1 MRFASLSLLVSLVSL
16 ASFGCPAATDSP
28 PADAKAAA
36 VDAKSPAADAQPES
50 NTPATDNGKPA
61 DSPDTAVAKK
71 RAGAKAKITGVDKTA
86 LAERRTQMVTV
97 LNEGR
102 KLVKDGD
109 LAGGIAKYEALLAI
123 VPHYGP
129 ALGELGWAEFKA
141 GKLDDANAHTLRALS
156 ETKDPNKLGMLLYNL
171 GRIAESRLERD
182 AAIGH
187 YQASLAL
194 RPNDTVSKRLAD
206 LQAAAPTAP
215 PIAPPLPVPP
225 PPLPPAAGAE
235 PDRSGLALLGKN
247 LDNFAALC
255 ELAGRDSMCGVDA
268 SCELVGT
275 PEGATGHG
283 LLNADDMGMVR
294 CWYPVVSTPTGSWLF
309 ELALLGQHGSE
320 VDQNVDDI
328 SSRIESNEVGQFL
341 VIEVTDHLYERM
353 WSDLENEEEP
363 LWNSTER
370 EAVIFCRLDGEP
382 ACTSALTLDLAFV
395 GDEETTQSGSY
406 SAKVELRGGTIIVS
420 DVVISS
426 TGAVEVSELGTDQLM
441 LPAGEYT
448 FAELAKPRTRP

>member
-1 MRFASLSLLVSLVSL
+1 MRFASLSILVSL
-16 ASFGCPAATDSP
+16 ASLGCPAANDSSPTDAKATA
-28 PADAKAAA
+28 ADAK
-36 VDAKSPAADAQPES
+36 S
-50 NTPATDNGKPA
+50 PATDNGKPA
-61 DSPDTAVAKK
+61 ESPDTAVAEK
-71 RAGAKAKITGVDKTA
+71 RAGAKAKITGVDKAA
-86 LAERRTQMVTV
+86 LAERRTKMVTV

-109 LAGGIAKYEALLAI
+109 VAGGIAKYEALLAI
-123 VPHYGP
+123 APHYGP

-171 GRIAESRLERD
+171 GRIAEDRFQRD

-194 RPNDTVSKRLAD
+194 RPNDTVAKRLAD
-206 LQAAAPTAP
+206 LQAAAPTTP
-215 PIAPPLPVPP
+215 PIAPPLPVLP
-225 PPLPPAAGAE
+225 PPLPPIAGAE

-247 LDNFAALC
+247 LADLTALC

-275 PEGATGHG
+275 PDGATGHG

-328 SSRIESNEVGQFL
+328 GSRIESNEAGQFL
-341 VIEVTDHLYERM
+341 VIEVSDHLYERM
-353 WSDLENEEEP
+353 WSDLENEDEEP

-406 SAKVELRGGTIIVS
+406 SAKVELRGGMIIVS
-420 DVVISS
+420 DVVISN
-426 TGAVEVSELGTDQLM
+426 TGGVDVSQLGTDQLM

-448 FAELAKPRTRP
+448 FAELAKPRTQP